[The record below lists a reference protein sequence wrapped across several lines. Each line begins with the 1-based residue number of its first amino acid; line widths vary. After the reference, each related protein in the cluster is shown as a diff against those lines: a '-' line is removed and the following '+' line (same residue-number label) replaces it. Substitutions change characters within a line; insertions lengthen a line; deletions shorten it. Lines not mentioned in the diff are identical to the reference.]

1 MQWLEENK
9 PTLAAAISSLPWVA
23 DGIEGIERQALQ
35 AVVDLETLYGTE
47 SAPALADKPWI
58 TDGVDELGVSVMVQL
73 RILST
78 YDEVSAE
85 SIVRMPFLDT
95 LEPADDDTLRE
106 LGDLGR
112 PLNWRGLLRAVVQKP
127 WVEDG
132 LSQSEA
138 QVTDRLRRI
147 ARWDKDIALRIV
159 DAPFLRAIEPSDLA
173 AVDALWGLGGDSR
186 QAFRT
191 VFEKSWF
198 EDGLDESETAFLKDL
213 RRLANRDGAAAAR
226 IADKLETPDTDAL
239 EPLAAL
245 ADRHQDLLRATLERP
260 WARDGLDE
268 ADVEIVNYLN
278 WTALGGRDV
287 ALWLAAFVHTLDAD
301 DVDPMAALWA
311 LGAWSQDTL
320 RAVLAMSWAVDGLD
334 EAETVVVR
342 NIGWLANGNEAG
354 ALQVLGMPFLQTI
367 EPADGA
373 AVRALQILGSRS
385 QEALLAVVG
394 MPWVEDGLD
403 EDEAEFVGALGWLAE
418 GDEAAALRILERFSM
433 RPPRSADAAA
443 VSVLRRLAA
452 HYPELLGAVLAK
464 PWLEDGF
471 DESETTIVQ
480 HLSWLADSDEG
491 AALRVLGMP
500 FLQSIEPADRT
511 AVMALRHMGSF
522 KPDNFQRVI
531 AHPSLSGGISD
542 DWAKVIAVVAASSDL
557 APDLI
562 DVLLDPRRVSV
573 EERTIELPLAGEVT
587 MAIIRTRPGAEG
599 VMMDYLEHSLR
610 SSEGFMGAPLPTSH
624 VTLHFD
630 EVYGALGAGV
640 HFGTHI
646 GMLSRYDV
654 DDGSAV
660 ARDAAPIIAH
670 EVGHY
675 YWRNGKPWVVEGGAS
690 FLEAVS
696 EHERIGQPVDA
707 GGHPCTHAGDIA
719 QLEGQG
725 AEGEFGCYYAFGERL
740 LLDLYRNLGEE
751 TFRRGFLD
759 LYLRARAGPV
769 EIEDYRAVFTAVAP
783 DRAADIDRIAARWY
797 EGEETPGAFVPDES
811 PVDPKLPGFSGRI
824 ADAYIT
830 TIGGLRLVGFS
841 TRHIYDIWLEMR
853 FIVNPED
860 ERRELRLSIEG
871 YFEDGFAFW
880 LRQMTIPVL
889 AGQTSGNIEV
899 FRGAA
904 RTYQWAPGRYVVYV
918 YSDGQKVAEVQFE
931 VVP

>member
-1 MQWLEENK
+1 M
-9 PTLAAAISSLPWVA
+9 LASAIMSLPWVA
-23 DGIEGIERQALQ
+23 DGIEGDERRALQ
-35 AVVDLETLYGTE
+35 ELAYIETLYGTE

-58 TDGVDELGVSVMVQL
+58 TDGVDELAVSVMVRL
-73 RILST
+73 RTLET
-78 YDEVSAE
+78 YDEMSAE
-85 SIVRMPFLDT
+85 NIVRMPFLDT
-95 LEPADDDTLRE
+95 LEPSDADTLKALE
-106 LGDLGR
+106 DLGR
-112 PLNWRGLLRAVVQKP
+112 PLTWRGLLRAVVQKP
-127 WVEDG
+127 WVGDG
-132 LSQSEA
+132 VDESEA
-138 QVTDRLRRI
+138 AVLRHLGWI
-147 ARWDKDIALRIV
+147 TNGSEETALRILGM
-159 DAPFLRAIEPSDLA
+159 PFLQTHQLGDGPLST
-173 AVDALWGLGGDSR
+173 VSALWALGSSSQETLR
-186 QAFRT
+186 A
-191 VFEKSWF
+191 VAEKAWV
-198 EDGLDESETAFLKDL
+198 EDGLDESETAFVEELG
-213 RRLANRDGAAAAR
+213 RWANRAAVAAVQ
-226 IADKLETPDTDAL
+226 IAEKLETPDIDAL

-245 ADRHQDLLRATLERP
+245 AYRHHDLLRATMERP
-260 WARDGLDE
+260 WAQDGLDE
-268 ADVEIVNYLN
+268 PEKEIVKYLN
-278 WTALGGRDV
+278 WTALGGEDV
-287 ALWLAAFVHTLDAD
+287 ALWLAAFVHTVESD
-301 DVDPMAALWA
+301 DVEPMAALWA
-311 LGAWSQDTL
+311 LGAWSQDAL
-320 RAVLAMSWAVDGLD
+320 RAVLAKSWAEDGID
-334 EAETVVVR
+334 EAEAVVVR

-354 ALQVLGMPFLQTI
+354 ALQVLEMPILQTI
-367 EPADGA
+367 EPADA
-373 AVRALQILGSRS
+373 DAVAALQILGRRS
-385 QEALLAVVG
+385 HDGLLAVVG
-394 MPWVEDGLD
+394 LPWVEDGLD
-403 EDEAEFVGALGWLAE
+403 EGEAEFVGALGWFAE
-418 GDEAAALRILERFSM
+418 QDEESALRVLESFSM
-433 RPPRSADAAA
+433 KPPRAADAAA

-452 HYPELLGAVLAK
+452 NHPELFRAVLAK
-464 PWLEDGF
+464 PWVEDGL
-471 DESETTIVQ
+471 DEFETAIAQ
-480 HLSWLADSDEG
+480 QLSWLAGRNEP
-491 AALRVLGMP
+491 AALQVLAMP
-500 FLQSIEPADRT
+500 FLQSIEPADGA
-511 AVMALRHMGSF
+511 AVTALRHMGSF
-522 KPDNFQRVI
+522 KPENFQRVM
-531 AHPSLSGGISD
+531 AHSSLSGGVSD
-542 DWAKVIAVVAASSDL
+542 EWAKVITVVAASSDL
-557 APDLI
+557 DPDLI

-573 EERTIELPLAGEVT
+573 EERTIDLPLAGEVT
-587 MAIIRTRPGAEG
+587 MSIIRTRPGAEG

-610 SSEGFMGAPLPTSH
+610 SSEAFMGAPLPTSH

-696 EHERIGQPVDA
+696 EHERTGQSVDA

-769 EIEDYRAVFTAVAP
+769 EIDDYRAVFTAVAP
-783 DRAADIDRIAARWY
+783 DRAADIDQIAAGWY
-797 EGEETPGAFVPDES
+797 EGAETPGAFVADES
-811 PVDPKLPGFSGRI
+811 PVDPRLPGFSGRV

-918 YSDGQKVAEVQFE
+918 YSEGQKVAEVQFE